1 MMVMR
6 TGQYPDPK
14 YSVGGYIV
22 SFKMVSHMML
32 RTDGTNYQ
40 NDVSK
45 CPDEVKSASKYRKN
59 EEQILALRYPN

>member
-1 MMVMR
+1 
-6 TGQYPDPK
+6 
-14 YSVGGYIV
+14 
-22 SFKMVSHMML
+22 MML

-59 EEQILALRYPN
+59 EEQILALRYPNWEPILLTYYGRNTFFY